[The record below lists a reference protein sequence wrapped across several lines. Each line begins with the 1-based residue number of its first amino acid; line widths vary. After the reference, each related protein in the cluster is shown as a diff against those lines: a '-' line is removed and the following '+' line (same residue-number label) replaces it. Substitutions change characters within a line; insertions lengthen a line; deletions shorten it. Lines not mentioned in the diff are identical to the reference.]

1 MCLAATAISPEKMVL
16 SKKNSEMKSS
26 AICDTLFD
34 SHYVSSE
41 DADKAKEQ
49 YLEFLDTVVL
59 PNRETFLAAHVYR
72 VEKLSALWNVMIFVF
87 TMFHGQSNVE
97 RGFNINN
104 DIVVEDLR
112 KESLIAQLL
121 MYDHMHA
128 KDVGAHDIALTDKLR
143 RSCLASSSK
152 RKQIL
157 AENKKEKALSEKEN
171 TKERLTEEIGKV
183 LQQVEAMKATISD
196 LDREVAECCDKAEEA
211 GSDVQ
216 TILSL
221 KEMH

>member
-1 MCLAATAISPEKMVL
+1 MCLAATVISPEKMVL

-104 DIVVEDLR
+104 DIVVENLR

>member
-16 SKKNSEMKSS
+16 SEKNSEMKSS

-59 PNRETFLAAHVYR
+59 PNRETFLAFNIEKDRLETFLAAHVYR

-104 DIVVEDLR
+104 NIVIENLK
-112 KESLIAQLL
+112 KESLIAQYSCMTTCMPKMWAL
-121 MYDHMHA
+121 M
-128 KDVGAHDIALTDKLR
+128 ALR
-143 RSCLASSSK
+143 
-152 RKQIL
+152 
-157 AENKKEKALSEKEN
+157 
-171 TKERLTEEIGKV
+171 
-183 LQQVEAMKATISD
+183 
-196 LDREVAECCDKAEEA
+196 
-211 GSDVQ
+211 
-216 TILSL
+216 
-221 KEMH
+221 